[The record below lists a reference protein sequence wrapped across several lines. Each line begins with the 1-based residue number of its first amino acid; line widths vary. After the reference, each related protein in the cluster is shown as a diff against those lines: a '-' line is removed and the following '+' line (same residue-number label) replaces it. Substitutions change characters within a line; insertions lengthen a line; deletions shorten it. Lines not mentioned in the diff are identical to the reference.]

1 MKRNISHFDAPSSV
15 AASYSEGCTVCR
27 PASSVIA
34 TNGTPRQILAKITQ
48 MRAQVVSPRKLM
60 FCEISPRCFSDHEMI
75 ENCESKIHQNA
86 SADSTVG
93 TMNGIRTSARSIA
106 LNGMF
111 SLSSSARYRPTANLI
126 ALATKVKSSVL
137 KTESQKIESSHSHS

>member
-1 MKRNISHFDAPSSV
+1 MKRNISHLLAPSSV
-15 AASYSEGCTVCR
+15 AASYNDGCTVCK

-34 TNGTPRQILAKITQ
+34 TKGTPRQMLAKITHI
-48 MRAQVVSPRKLM
+48 RAQVVSPRKLI
-60 FCEISPRCFSDHEMI
+60 FWVIRPRCFNDQEMI

-93 TMNGIRTSARSIA
+93 TMKGINTIARSIA

-111 SLSSSARYRPTANLI
+111 SFNSSARYRPTANLM
-126 ALATKVKSSVL
+126 ALAIDVYRSVL
-137 KTESQKIESSHSHS
+137 NTDSQKIE